1 MSKMES
7 SELFPVCVRKE
18 SKWGYINDKG
28 EIVIEP
34 KFFSPV
40 GDFSEGLA
48 PVYESLPMGGFWST
62 LPKSKW
68 GYIDKTGNIVIKP
81 AFDLAYFFSEGLAP
95 IVIRKTSANFP
106 WGQEHRVGFINKKGD
121 IVVEPKYL
129 KVGSFSEGMA
139 SVTCDAW
146 RLKNGYIDKTGNMVI
161 EPKLIFAGDFSE
173 GLARATGGKHYGFID
188 RAGNF
193 VIELKPGLGPNLSG
207 ESIPEILARLSFSE
221 GLACTDAGCY
231 IDKTGK
237 IVIAVDAKLSWSGKF
252 SEGMACV
259 AIGNKYGYI
268 DKTGKIVIE
277 PRFDKVQNFSE
288 GLAAVNT
295 IQKAAF
301 NFNQWGYIDRK
312 GNMVIESQFSEVF
325 SFRHG
330 LALVSTGT
338 GHGYID
344 KKGKY
349 VWEPTFPF
357 PYY

>member
-34 KFFSPV
+34 KFWAPV

-81 AFDLAYFFSEGLAP
+81 AFDLAYLFSEGLAP
-95 IVIRKTSANFP
+95 IVIRRK
-106 WGQEHRVGFINKKGD
+106 VGFINKKGD

-129 KVGSFSEGMA
+129 KAGSFSEGMA
-139 SVTCDAW
+139 SVTCSGW
-146 RLKNGYIDKTGNMVI
+146 REKNGYIDKTGNMVI
-161 EPKLIFAGDFSE
+161 SELYFNGDFSE
-173 GLARATGGKHYGFID
+173 GLARVTRRKHSGYID

-193 VIELKPGLGPNLSG
+193 VIEVKPGLGAILSH
-207 ESIPEILARLSFSE
+207 ESIPEALARASFSE
-221 GLACTDAGCY
+221 GLARTDAGCY

-237 IVIAVDAKLSWSGKF
+237 IVIAVEPKLSWSGKF

-277 PRFDKVQNFSE
+277 PQFDKVQNFSE

-295 IQKAAF
+295 IQKALF

-349 VWEPTFPF
+349 VWEPTFSF

>member
-34 KFFSPV
+34 KFWAPV

-81 AFDLAYFFSEGLAP
+81 AFDLAYLFSEGLAP
-95 IVIRKTSANFP
+95 IVIRRK
-106 WGQEHRVGFINKKGD
+106 VGFINKKGD

-129 KVGSFSEGMA
+129 KAGSFSEGMA
-139 SVTCDAW
+139 SVTCSGW
-146 RLKNGYIDKTGNMVI
+146 REKNGYIDKTGNMVI
-161 EPKLIFAGDFSE
+161 SELYFNGDFSE
-173 GLARATGGKHYGFID
+173 GLARVTRRKHSGYID

-193 VIELKPGLGPNLSG
+193 VIEVKPGLGAILSH
-207 ESIPEILARLSFSE
+207 ESIPEALARASFSE
-221 GLACTDAGCY
+221 GLARRDAGCY

-237 IVIAVDAKLSWSGKF
+237 IVI
-252 SEGMACV
+252 
-259 AIGNKYGYI
+259 
-268 DKTGKIVIE
+268 E
-277 PRFDKVQNFSE
+277 PQFDKVQNFSE

-295 IQKAAF
+295 IQKALF

-349 VWEPTFPF
+349 VWEPTFSF